1 MEVAVEWGP
10 KSICPH
16 SKEALNVA
24 RKPNPSV
31 FCAWNALQIVGSSVL
46 QNRLNLQESNKFE
59 WPGSKETNRTNLL
72 GLWILNISE
81 PFAGMEYTNKIKIRS
96 NKYTIESHYFHWIV
110 TKIDQQCCFFSW
122 LNWCPDWSSAAE
134 KRSPSA
140 PPHPGTGPCYW
151 PPVGSHPRCSLATK
165 VGDSHG
171 SKKSWRNGCYFLLF
185 NVVSIDS
192 VHDFIDGFKT
202 MEVIWVMYSLIID
215 KPWAVSIFVIFVCLI
230 NSPCWGVDQFFLSP
244 SPSPL

>member
-1 MEVAVEWGP
+1 MLQPTEKNFAYQMEVAVEWGP

-31 FCAWNALQIVGSSVL
+31 FCAWNALQIVDSSVL

-110 TKIDQQCCFFSW
+110 TK
-122 LNWCPDWSSAAE
+122 LTNNAASF
-134 KRSPSA
+134 RGSTGA
-140 PPHPGTGPCYW
+140 PTGPVQLKNVHLLRHHILELD
-151 PPVGSHPRCSLATK
+151 PAT
-165 VGDSHG
+165 GH
-171 SKKSWRNGCYFLLF
+171 L
-185 NVVSIDS
+185 
-192 VHDFIDGFKT
+192 
-202 MEVIWVMYSLIID
+202 
-215 KPWAVSIFVIFVCLI
+215 
-230 NSPCWGVDQFFLSP
+230 
-244 SPSPL
+244 